1 MGAQTKMGHA
11 VRSARWAALLL
22 ACWVS
27 TPASAADRY
36 AIVVSGASGGS
47 KYLENYDRWRT
58 TIAAALT
65 DKLGFR
71 QDHVIV
77 LSGEAASETDRSTRE
92 NVKRAVLSVGGRLKA
107 DDVLMVVLIG
117 HGTFDDQSAK
127 FNLVG
132 PDFDTHEW
140 AQLVEKLPGR
150 LIFVNTSGSSYP
162 FLEALSGP
170 NRIIITATDSGGQRF
185 DTIFPQFFAEALDQV
200 AADTDKN
207 GRVSIWEA
215 FAYASQAVGHW
226 YEERG
231 LLATERAVID
241 DNGDHAGRQAQTP
254 GPDGTVAR
262 GVYLDPDPAGA
273 GGDTILVGLQQ
284 RRASIEAEIE
294 VLKGRKET
302 MSPAAYEI
310 EFERL
315 AIELAR
321 ITRVIKSRS

>member
-1 MGAQTKMGHA
+1 MGHA
-11 VRSARWAALLL
+11 VRSARWVALLL
-22 ACWVS
+22 ACLGS
-27 TPASAADRY
+27 TPLWATERY
-36 AIVVSGASGGS
+36 AIVVSGASGGP

-58 TIAAALT
+58 TLAAALT
-65 DKLGFR
+65 EKLGFR

-77 LSGEAASETDRSTRE
+77 LSDEAVSEADRSTRE
-92 NVKRAVLSVGGRLKA
+92 NVKRAMVSMGGRLKA
-107 DDVLMVVLIG
+107 DDLLMVVLIG
-117 HGTFDDQSAK
+117 HGTFDGQSAK

-132 PDFDTHEW
+132 PDFDAHEW

-162 FLEALSGP
+162 FLEELSGP
-170 NRIIITATDSGGQRF
+170 NRIVITATDSAGQRF
-185 DTIFPQFFAEALDQV
+185 DTIFPQFFAEALDRIS
-200 AADTDKN
+200 ADTDKN

-231 LLATERAVID
+231 QLATERAVID
-241 DNGDHAGRQAQTP
+241 DNGDHAGREAQVP
-254 GPDGTVAR
+254 GSDGPVAR

-284 RRASIEAEIE
+284 RRAAIEAEIE
-294 VLKGRKET
+294 ALKTRKES
-302 MSPAAYEI
+302 MAPDEYDAEL
-310 EFERL
+310 ERL

-321 ITRVIKSRS
+321 ITRAIKSRS